1 MRKTLYIVIGP
12 TACGKTSFA
21 IDLARHLKTEI
32 VSADSRQIFK
42 EMNIGVARPEDFELQ
57 AVKHHL
63 IATWSVEENY
73 NVARY
78 EKEAL
83 NIIYDLF
90 SKYDNLVLCGGS
102 GMYVNAVINGID
114 DIPDT
119 PIALRQRL
127 QDELNTYGLNV
138 LLDELKSKDE
148 KYFAVVDTQNP
159 RRVLRALEVIRLTG
173 KPFSDFRTNTT
184 AQRNFD
190 IKIIG
195 LERKREE
202 LIQRIN
208 TRVDIMIDKGLVDEA
223 RSLVKFKSLNAL
235 STVGY
240 RELFDFFDGKTTL
253 SEAVE
258 LIKIH
263 TRQYAKRQMTWF
275 RKMPNVH
282 WYNLSSQ
289 QIDLSQL

>member
-184 AQRNFD
+184 AQRNSD

>member
-1 MRKTLYIVIGP
+1 MRKKLYIVIGP

-21 IDLARHLKTEI
+21 IELARHLKTEI

-57 AVKHHL
+57 AIKHHL

-83 NIIYDLF
+83 TVINNLF
-90 SKYDNLVLCGGS
+90 SKYDNVVLCGGS
-102 GMYVNAVINGID
+102 GMYVNAVVNGID

-119 PIALRQRL
+119 PPEIRNRL
-127 QDELNTYGLNV
+127 QEELRTNGLNV
-138 LLDELKSKDE
+138 LLNELKAKDE
-148 KYFAVVDTQNP
+148 KYFSVVDTQNP

-173 KPFSDFRTNTT
+173 KPFSDFRTNT
-184 AQRNFD
+184 AVQRDFD

-223 RSLVKFKSLNAL
+223 RSLVKFQSLNAL

-263 TRQYAKRQMTWF
+263 TRQYAKRQITWF
-275 RKMPNVH
+275 RKTPNVH
-282 WYNLSSQ
+282 WYNISSQ